1 MIAVVVTFGTGAA
14 APLTGGTSLT
24 LSTISIGATFATGG
38 ACFNS
43 LARTTNALINPGG
56 NQKLDSMPAYRIS
69 MNVLDGVSL
78 LGVGASALAATK
90 VARLI
95 KRAGVSIPQA
105 LTGDVS
111 RQARKR
117 LTQEAIKLKHP
128 GLSNGAVKALIRS
141 NAYPSRYTRD
151 LISEGIL
158 RSLRDSVSASLSF
171 LSSAFDGH
179 VKQVTVY
186 VVGLVY

>member
-1 MIAVVVTFGTGAA
+1 
-14 APLTGGTSLT
+14 
-24 LSTISIGATFATGG
+24 
-38 ACFNS
+38 
-43 LARTTNALINPGG
+43 
-56 NQKLDSMPAYRIS
+56 